1 MIPTCVRGVSV
12 FISKQA
18 RELWNTLNEAIAELP
33 QEVSCRE
40 SDPDAWFPEEENG
53 KGHKYREA
61 KKICNACPV
70 QSLCLEFALINYEAH
85 GLWGGLTP
93 KERQKLRG
101 APRGR
106 VPRA

>member
-1 MIPTCVRGVSV
+1 MFQSRL
-12 FISKQA
+12 A
-18 RELWNTLNEAIAELP
+18 REKWDELHAAMQAAP
-33 QEVSCRE
+33 TRIGCQE

-70 QSLCLEFALINYEAH
+70 QSLCLEFALVNYEAH

-93 KERQKLRG
+93 KDRQRLRG

-106 VPRA
+106 VPNTR